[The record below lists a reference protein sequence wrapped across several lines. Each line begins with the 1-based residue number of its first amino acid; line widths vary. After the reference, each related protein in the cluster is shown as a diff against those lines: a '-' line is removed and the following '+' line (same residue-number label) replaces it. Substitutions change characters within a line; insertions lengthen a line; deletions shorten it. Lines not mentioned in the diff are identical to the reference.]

1 MFFGESRL
9 MLPVRPNDLDVL
21 GHVNNA
27 VALEYL
33 EAGRWDWLGRL
44 GLVHGDRMI
53 AVVAR
58 TEIDYLAEIPRGRVE
73 VRTSLVTPSEEE
85 WDEEGMTF
93 RARFR
98 QRIHLAGDG
107 PEGAD
112 RPAVDALVTVAFLDA
127 GQRCLV
133 SLQDFLAASTPE
145 AAEAASVHASAVVP
159 ALVSVPASVSE
170 AASAATINQ

>member
-9 MLPVRPNDLDVL
+9 TLPVRPNDLDAL

-33 EAGRWDWLGRL
+33 EAGRWDWLGRQ

-58 TEIDYLAEIPRGRVE
+58 TEIDYLAEIPRGQVE
-73 VRTSLVTPSEEE
+73 VRTSLESPTAEEF
-85 WDEEGMTF
+85 DEDDLTF

-98 QRIHLAGDG
+98 QRLHL
-107 PEGAD
+107 PEVD

-127 GQRCLV
+127 AQRCLV
-133 SLQDFLAASTPE
+133 SMQDFLT
-145 AAEAASVHASAVVP
+145 ASAV
-159 ALVSVPASVSE
+159 SR
-170 AASAATINQ
+170 

>member
-9 MLPVRPNDLDVL
+9 ILPVRPNDLDAL

-33 EAGRWDWLGRL
+33 EAGRWDWLDRQGFAYD
-44 GLVHGDRMI
+44 GRMI

-58 TEIDYLAEIPRGRVE
+58 IEIDYRAEIPRGRVE
-73 VRTSLVTPSEEE
+73 IRTLLSSPTAAEFDEDSL
-85 WDEEGMTF
+85 TF

-98 QRIHLAGDG
+98 QRIHL
-107 PEGAD
+107 PEAE

-127 GQRCLV
+127 TQRCLV
-133 SLQDFLAASTPE
+133 SLQDFLAAAVPDGTPRL
-145 AAEAASVHASAVVP
+145 VP
-159 ALVSVPASVSE
+159 QGREDVR
-170 AASAATINQ
+170 

>member
-9 MLPVRPNDLDVL
+9 MLPVRPNDLDAL

-33 EAGRWDWLGRL
+33 EAGRWDWLGRQ
-44 GLVHGDRMI
+44 GLVHGDRLI

-73 VRTSLVTPSEEE
+73 VRTELVSPSEEE
-85 WDEEGMTF
+85 WDEEGLTF

-98 QRIHLAGDG
+98 QRIHL
-107 PEGAD
+107 PEAD

-127 GQRCLV
+127 EQRCLV
-133 SLQDFLAASTPE
+133 SLQDFLAASTP
-145 AAEAASVHASAVVP
+145 A
-159 ALVSVPASVSE
+159 
-170 AASAATINQ
+170 

>member
-1 MFFGESRL
+1 
-9 MLPVRPNDLDVL
+9 MLPVRPNDLDAL

-33 EAGRWDWLGRL
+33 EAGRWDWLGL
-44 GLVHGDRMI
+44 QGLVHGDRLI

-73 VRTSLVTPSEEE
+73 VRTELVSPSEEE
-85 WDEEGMTF
+85 WDEEGLTF

-98 QRIHLAGDG
+98 QRIHL
-107 PEGAD
+107 PEAD

-127 GQRCLV
+127 EQRCLV
-133 SLQDFLAASTPE
+133 SLQDFLAASTP
-145 AAEAASVHASAVVP
+145 A
-159 ALVSVPASVSE
+159 
-170 AASAATINQ
+170 

>member
-9 MLPVRPNDLDVL
+9 TLPVRPNDLDAL

-33 EAGRWDWLGRL
+33 EAGRWDWLGRQ

-58 TEIDYLAEIPRGRVE
+58 TEIDYLAEIPRGQIE
-73 VRTSLVTPSEEE
+73 VRTSLESPSAEEF
-85 WDEEGMTF
+85 DEDDLTF

-98 QRIHLAGDG
+98 QRLHLSEA
-107 PEGAD
+107 A

-127 GQRCLV
+127 EQRCLV
-133 SLQDFLAASTPE
+133 SMQDFLAAS
-145 AAEAASVHASAVVP
+145 AV
-159 ALVSVPASVSE
+159 SG
-170 AASAATINQ
+170 